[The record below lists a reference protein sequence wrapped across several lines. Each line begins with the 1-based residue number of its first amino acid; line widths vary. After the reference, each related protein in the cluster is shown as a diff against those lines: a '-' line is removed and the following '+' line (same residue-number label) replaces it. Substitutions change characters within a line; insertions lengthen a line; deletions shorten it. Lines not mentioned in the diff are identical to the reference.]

1 MLCTHLGWF
10 KESADNFSCFIR
22 KNLKIAFKNTIFW
35 CWIWALIHANQFYNL
50 ELIEFEAYI
59 APTCILIPLGNFG
72 WLFLKKSII
81 YNLGQNCWD
90 KIENLFFRE
99 KTPLPPNQ
107 CCSQSFRLLATKLGQ
122 SQHWYWGVMGRIWNL
137 KNWVISWIYWI
148 FNFCLNKFCP
158 GL

>member
-10 KESADNFSCFIR
+10 KESRDNFSCFIR
-22 KNLKIAFKNTIFW
+22 KNLMVAFKNTIFW
-35 CWIWALIHANQFYNL
+35 CWTWALIHANQFYNL

-72 WLFLKKSII
+72 WFSLKKSII

-107 CCSQSFRLLATKLGQ
+107 CCLQSFRLLATKLGQ

-137 KNWVISWIYWI
+137 KNWVISWI
-148 FNFCLNKFCP
+148 
-158 GL
+158 